1 MSKENKIKAL
11 EARQAEALKRAAEAE
26 RAAARE
32 LKNNFLR
39 LSLFGCTVEI
49 WSTRAQKAY
58 QRANEQRQ
66 TIAKRYAAI
75 INEVNA
81 IY

>member
-49 WSTRAQKAY
+49 WSTRAQKRLHA
-58 QRANEQRQ
+58 ASLQRQ
-66 TIAKRYAAI
+66 TIAKQYAAI
-75 INEVNA
+75 ITEINA